1 MAMEV
6 VTVAIIMHIRY
17 TRIIRS
23 SITMVQWGMD
33 MKVIKLNTR
42 KLEAIKTYFITR
54 NNKVD
59 MLKVVTKIACKEVGT
74 MCIMKGKEKGKVMS
88 RNT

>member
-33 MKVIKLNTR
+33 MKVIKLNTS
-42 KLEAIKTYFITR
+42 KLEAIKT
-54 NNKVD
+54 
-59 MLKVVTKIACKEVGT
+59 
-74 MCIMKGKEKGKVMS
+74 
-88 RNT
+88 